1 LQNIR
6 AILEGGHFLAKKIS
20 LWFLHVQFKISLSVA
35 EVEKGAFQIGGQS
48 LTNQEEKRASQK
60 VNPNGLTE
68 LDLFL

>member
-1 LQNIR
+1 M
-6 AILEGGHFLAKKIS
+6 
-20 LWFLHVQFKISLSVA
+20 QFKISLSVA

-68 LDLFL
+68 LDLFYRSVRGLNSIDRKDGVQSWITHP